1 MEVINYTEL
10 RKNLKETLDQVS
22 EEQVT
27 YIVHRGM
34 QQNAVIISLA
44 EYNSMRETLHL
55 ISNRKN
61 AEVLFDSI
69 DQAKR
74 GEIVYR
80 ETFEQ
85 S

>member
-44 EYNSMRETLHL
+44 EYNSMKETIH
-55 ISNRKN
+55 IG
-61 AEVLFDSI
+61 F
-69 DQAKR
+69 
-74 GEIVYR
+74 
-80 ETFEQ
+80 
-85 S
+85 

>member
-22 EEQVT
+22 EDQVT
-27 YIVHRGM
+27 YIVHRGA

-44 EYNSMRETLHL
+44 EYNSMKETLHL
-55 ISNRKN
+55 ISHRKN

-80 ETFEQ
+80 ETFD
-85 S
+85 

>member
-1 MEVINYTEL
+1 
-10 RKNLKETLDQVS
+10 
-22 EEQVT
+22 
-27 YIVHRGM
+27 
-34 QQNAVIISLA
+34 LA
-44 EYNSMRETLHL
+44 EYKSMKETLHL

-80 ETFEQ
+80 ETFE
-85 S
+85 

>member
-44 EYNSMRETLHL
+44 EYNSMKETLHL
-55 ISNRKN
+55 ISNSKN

-80 ETFEQ
+80 ETFE
-85 S
+85 

>member
-44 EYNSMRETLHL
+44 EYNSMKETLHL

-61 AEVLFDSI
+61 SEVLFDSI

-80 ETFEQ
+80 ETFE
-85 S
+85 